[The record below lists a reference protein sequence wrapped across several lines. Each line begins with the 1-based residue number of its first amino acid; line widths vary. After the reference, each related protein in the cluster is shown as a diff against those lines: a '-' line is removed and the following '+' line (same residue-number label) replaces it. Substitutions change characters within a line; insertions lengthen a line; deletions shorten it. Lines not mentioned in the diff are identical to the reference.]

1 MTSMQDVCLPWAR
14 RGPRTRGGRGAGA
27 HGESV
32 IQSTAAPLT
41 ATLEPLT
48 AAGGRRRREDTAL
61 LRREGD
67 AWGPLPQ
74 PAAVG
79 GHPRARAERRAPC
92 ARRGGRE
99 AVVARTYGEGRGVSD

>member
-48 AAGGRRRREDTAL
+48 AAGVGAGERTPRCCGEKATPGARFPSPRRSGVTHAPAPSGARPAL
-61 LRREGD
+61 
-67 AWGPLPQ
+67 A
-74 PAAVG
+74 G
-79 GHPRARAERRAPC
+79 G
-92 ARRGGRE
+92 GGRL
-99 AVVARTYGEGRGVSD
+99 